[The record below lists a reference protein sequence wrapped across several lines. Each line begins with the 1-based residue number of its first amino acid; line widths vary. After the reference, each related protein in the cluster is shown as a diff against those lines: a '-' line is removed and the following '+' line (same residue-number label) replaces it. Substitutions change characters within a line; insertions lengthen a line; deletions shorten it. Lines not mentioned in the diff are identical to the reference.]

1 MSQATE
7 PGQSHQSPGAT
18 LTAETAYVT
27 DGEGGAGAA
36 IIKPD
41 YDPRLANED
50 LAPLKDQNRSWY
62 NIFAFWMSD
71 VHSVGGYITAGSLFA
86 LGLTSWQVFVC
97 LTIVLFFCNLVAKP
111 SQRTG
116 VPYPVICRSVF
127 GVLGA
132 NIPAIIRG
140 SSRWPGTASRPTSP
154 RPPSTSCS
162 CACGRP
168 SRPTPTSPNT
178 ASSG

>member
-1 MSQATE
+1 MTDIRHEPEGDVVEAAGHP
-7 PGQSHQSPGAT
+7 PGQGW
-18 LTAETAYVT
+18 VKK
-27 DGEGGAGAA
+27 G
-36 IIKPD
+36 

-50 LAPLKDQNRSWY
+50 LAPLEEQTWSWY

-86 LGLTSWQVFVC
+86 LGLTSWQVFIC
-97 LTIVLFFCNLVAKP
+97 LIAGITIVLFFCNLVAKP

-140 SSRWPGTASRPTSP
+140 LIAVAWYGIQTYLASASLDILLVRMWPGLAPYADVSQYGFLGLS
-154 RPPSTSCS
+154 
-162 CACGRP
+162 
-168 SRPTPTSPNT
+168 
-178 ASSG
+178 